1 MNKLKV
7 KIDPKY
13 LKICIYASVTV
24 ILTIVALV
32 VLYFSGGFWKTL
44 WSMFTAVLTP
54 VVIGGII
61 CYLFLPIVDKLEKLL
76 SKEEKPWRRPA
87 AVAIF
92 YGGIALILI
101 ALIILLF
108 ILLKGGIDELRSLD
122 FAEIKDFIM
131 SLYGQFSTEIKSIE
145 SLIKASDLPIGKAGD
160 LLTGFINAIASFFSG
175 LLFGVIFSIYFMLDG
190 KNISSYW
197 KRASMLIA
205 GEQFNSDLDRFA
217 TDADRV
223 FSGYIRGQ
231 FLDALLVG
239 VVSSVLLTLGG
250 VPYAVVIG
258 ILVGIG
264 NLIPYVGPVVGYGA
278 VAIICLIMGQFDK
291 LLIGIVILA
300 AIMFVDGN
308 VINPRLLSDNV
319 EVHPLLVVAA
329 LLAGGAIGGFAGMLV
344 AVPVAALLKLQFDR
358 YLEAKEQKIAKGS
371 EEGTLV

>member
-1 MNKLKV
+1 MNKLKE

-13 LKICIYASVTV
+13 LKICVYASVTV
-24 ILTIVALV
+24 IMTIVALA

-61 CYLFLPIVDKLEKLL
+61 CYLFLPIVDRLERLL

-108 ILLKGGIDELRSLD
+108 ILLKGGIDEIRNLD

-131 SLYGQFSTEIKSIE
+131 SLYDQFSTEIKSIE
-145 SLIKASDLPIGKAGD
+145 SLIKATDLPIGKAGD

-190 KNISSYW
+190 NNIGKYW
-197 KRASMLIA
+197 RRASMLIA
-205 GEQFNSDLDRFA
+205 GEKFNSDLDRF
-217 TDADRV
+217 TGDADRV

-291 LLIGIVILA
+291 LVIGIVILA

-319 EVHPLLVVAA
+319 EVHPLLVIAA

-358 YLEAKEQKIAKGS
+358 YLEAKEQRIAKES

>member
-1 MNKLKV
+1 MNKLKE

-13 LKICIYASVTV
+13 LKICVYASVTV
-24 ILTIVALV
+24 IMTIVALA
-32 VLYFSGGFWKTL
+32 VLYFSGGFWKTF

-61 CYLFLPIVDKLEKLL
+61 CYLFLPVVDKLEKLL

-108 ILLKGGIDELRSLD
+108 ILLKGGIDEIRNLD
-122 FAEIKDFIM
+122 FAEIKVFIM
-131 SLYGQFSTEIKSIE
+131 SLYDQFSTEIKSIE
-145 SLIKASDLPIGKAGD
+145 SLIKATDLPIGKAGD

-190 KNISSYW
+190 KNISRYW

-205 GEQFNSDLDRFA
+205 GEKLNSDMDKFA
-217 TDADRV
+217 KDADRV

-239 VVSSVLLTLGG
+239 VVSSVLLTVGG

-291 LLIGIVILA
+291 LVIGIVILA

-319 EVHPLLVVAA
+319 EVHPLLVIAA

-344 AVPVAALLKLQFDR
+344 AVPVAALVKLQFDR
-358 YLEAKEQKIAKGS
+358 YLEAKEQRIKKES

>member
-1 MNKLKV
+1 MNKLKE

-13 LKICIYASVTV
+13 LKICVYASVTV
-24 ILTIVALV
+24 ITTIVLLSI
-32 VLYFSGGFWKTL
+32 LYFSGGFWKTL

-61 CYLFLPIVDKLEKLL
+61 CYLFTPIVDRLERLL
-76 SKEEKPWRRPA
+76 SKEERPWRRSA

-92 YGGIALILI
+92 YGGIAALLTILI
-101 ALIILLF
+101 VLLF
-108 ILLKGGIDELRSLD
+108 ILLKGGIDEIRNLD

-131 SLYGQFSTEIKSIE
+131 SLYDQFSTEIKSIE
-145 SLIKASDLPIGKAGD
+145 SLISATDLPIGKAGD

-190 KNISSYW
+190 KNISRYW

-205 GEQFNSDLDRFA
+205 GEKLNSDMDKFA
-217 TDADRV
+217 KDADRV

-239 VVSSVLLTLGG
+239 VVSSVLLTVGG

-291 LLIGIVILA
+291 LVIGIVILA

-319 EVHPLLVVAA
+319 EVHPLLVIAA

-358 YLEAKEQKIAKGS
+358 YLEAKEQKIAKES